1 MSNKLPRHP
10 RSRTQEEQAAIGPD
24 TVIGKI
30 ARASGEPARDVEA
43 ALVTAV
49 SAGFDFDEVW
59 EWMREALNDEEKIVD
74 AVSRRLGSS
83 N

>member
-1 MSNKLPRHP
+1 MSNKPTR
-10 RSRTQEEQAAIGPD
+10 RKRNATADIGPN
-24 TVIGKI
+24 TVIGRI

-49 SAGFDFDEVW
+49 SAGHDFDDVW
-59 EWMREALNDEEKIVD
+59 EWMREALNNDEKIVD
-74 AVSRRLGSS
+74 AVTRRLGSS